1 MSRHPLNKSSVDEL
15 PKCRSLIYKALT
27 QPSPGGRG
35 LSQNFHMMKTWLL
48 LMVLLVGCGS
58 GIPKLKP
65 LPPDAVILAFGD
77 SLTYGTGAT
86 AEESYPAVLQTLVG
100 RTVIRSGIPG
110 EATAESLQRLP
121 DVLDEFSPKLMILCI
136 GGNDFLR
143 QLGEQQAADN
153 IRAMI
158 KLAKEKGMDVVLVG
172 VPKFGLMLSP
182 PTFYREIAAEFAI
195 PYDDG
200 IMRKVLLSPD
210 LKSDEIHPNAKGY
223 RLFAETV
230 ANLLKK
236 AGAI

>member
-1 MSRHPLNKSSVDEL
+1 M
-15 PKCRSLIYKALT
+15 KAL
-27 QPSPGGRG
+27 
-35 LSQNFHMMKTWLL
+35 LL
-48 LMVLLVGCGS
+48 LVFLLVGCGS
-58 GIPKLKP
+58 GVPKLKP

-110 EATAESLQRLP
+110 EATAESLERLP
-121 DVLDEFSPKLMILCI
+121 DVLDEYSPSLMILCI

-158 KLAKEKGMDVVLVG
+158 RLAKEKGVEVVLVG
-172 VPKFGLMLSP
+172 VPKFGLMLKP
-182 PTFYREIAAEFAI
+182 AKFYQQIADEFNI
-195 PYDDG
+195 PNEDG
-200 IMRKVLLSPD
+200 IMHKILVSRD

-223 RLFAETV
+223 RLFAEEV
-230 ANLLKK
+230 ALLLKK
-236 AGAI
+236 AGAV